1 MIRISSWHQDWK
13 AETTYDACI
22 MAAEYARAAQAG
34 YDSNAYSTTEP
45 TEQMADYVEARMASI
60 EAMRAQIAHRRA
72 TDDTENAELDEEQM
86 ADMLKDLHIQCQ
98 RLQLLVVKTD
108 WQTAHLQSEPVEY
121 LDLRAV
127 ADRVGLSHQRVRV
140 LRSAGEM
147 PEPDSRIG
155 HAVGWLPATID
166 RWQASRKTGGSPAQ
180 RG

>member
-1 MIRISSWHQDWK
+1 MALVDISSWHQDWK
-13 AETTYDACI
+13 AETGMTVTTYDACI

-108 WQTAHLQSEPVEY
+108 WQTAHLQ
-121 LDLRAV
+121 
-127 ADRVGLSHQRVRV
+127 
-140 LRSAGEM
+140 
-147 PEPDSRIG
+147 
-155 HAVGWLPATID
+155 
-166 RWQASRKTGGSPAQ
+166 
-180 RG
+180 